1 MKNIPYQLEVEQANR
16 RKEKLGAGTK
26 YYLVNTFADPTHGCF
41 RYTKIIY
48 NKEKIVYHTW
58 EAGYLAD

>member
-1 MKNIPYQLEVEQANR
+1 MKSIRYQLEVEQADR

-26 YYLVNTFADPTHGCF
+26 YYLVYTFADPTHGCF

-48 NKEKIVYHTW
+48 NKDKIVYHT
-58 EAGYLAD
+58 